1 MTVKFAII
9 FYFFIFHDLQ
19 VTFKQITWTV
29 THWLF

>member
-9 FYFFIFHDLQ
+9 FYFIFHDLQ